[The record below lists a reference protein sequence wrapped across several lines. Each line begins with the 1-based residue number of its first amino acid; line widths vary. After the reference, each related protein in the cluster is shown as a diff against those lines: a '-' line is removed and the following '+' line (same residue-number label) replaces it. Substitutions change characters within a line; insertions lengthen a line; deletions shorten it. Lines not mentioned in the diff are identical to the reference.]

1 MKKNIFLV
9 IKGFAMGIANII
21 PGVSGGTLAI
31 ILGIYEDFIGALSHF
46 FKNFK
51 KNIAFL
57 IPLFIGIG
65 LSIITMSSVIDY
77 SYKHFPI
84 PTALFFVGL
93 VLGGIPMLY
102 GKVKDN
108 KKAKKQISSW
118 VIMLLTFSL
127 VIFMAFAD
135 KIFGTSGEVVLT
147 NMDVFGYI
155 LLFFVGI
162 IAAAT
167 MVIPGVSG
175 SLVLM
180 LLGYYYPV
188 IALIKE
194 LTHFKNLFD
203 NVIALGIFGVGVLV
217 GIVLIAKLIEFL
229 FNKYETKTYYGVLG
243 FIFASIIAIPI
254 SSFSGVDLNID
265 VVQVTVGILMIG
277 IGSLVSYKL
286 GEN

>member
-127 VIFMAFAD
+127 VIFMVFAD